1 MGSQILERLR
11 SQALDLPEADR
22 AELAHDLVTSLDGP
36 PDADASREWEDEI
49 LRRLDEVE
57 AGTARILDRQ
67 EFTRRLRERITRDD
81 RVTGAT
87 D

>member
-22 AELAHDLVTSLDGP
+22 AVLAHDLVSSLDGP
-36 PDADASREWEDEI
+36 PDANASRQWEEEI

-57 AGTARILDRQ
+57 AGTARIIDRQ
-67 EFTRRLRERITRDD
+67 EFASRLRERISRL
-81 RVTGAT
+81 
-87 D
+87 